1 LKLFIN
7 KNMNFIKKFWEGN
20 VSMVISFW
28 VFNVLIEQ
36 IIIGLLAI
44 IFAFPLMLFMWV
56 PYKIWAVVGVWRSA
70 AKYKGKPIWPGLA
83 KIYIVVTLGFFTLRF
98 GRNIIYSLI

>member
-1 LKLFIN
+1 
-7 KNMNFIKKFWEGN
+7 MNFIKKFWEGN

-44 IFAFPLMLFMWV
+44 IVAFPLMLFMWV

-83 KIYIVVTLGFFTLRF
+83 KTYIVVLLILLVARTIW
-98 GRNIIYSLI
+98 RNV

>member
-1 LKLFIN
+1 
-7 KNMNFIKKFWEGN
+7 MNFIKKFWEGN

-28 VFNVLIEQ
+28 IFNVLIEQ

-83 KIYIVVTLGFFTLRF
+83 KTYVVV
-98 GRNIIYSLI
+98 SLILLVARTIWRNV

>member
-1 LKLFIN
+1 
-7 KNMNFIKKFWEGN
+7 MNFIKKFWEGN

-28 VFNVLIEQ
+28 IFNVLIEQ

-56 PYKIWAVVGVWRSA
+56 PYKIWAVVGLWRSA

-83 KIYIVVTLGFFTLRF
+83 KTYVVV
-98 GRNIIYSLI
+98 SLILLVARTIWRNV

>member
-1 LKLFIN
+1 
-7 KNMNFIKKFWEGN
+7 MNFIKKFWEGN

-83 KIYIVVTLGFFTLRF
+83 KTYVVV
-98 GRNIIYSLI
+98 SLILLVARTIWRNV

>member
-1 LKLFIN
+1 
-7 KNMNFIKKFWEGN
+7 MNFIKKFWEGN

-44 IFAFPLMLFMWV
+44 IFALPLMLFMWV